1 MKRVRVGDV
10 AEQVRGVTFAKKDS
24 TKEKLPGH
32 TAVLTASNITEG
44 GLQLSPLQYVP
55 NEMVRSTQKLKN
67 GDILVTASSG
77 SLDVVGRAVLVD
89 RDLDAGFGAF
99 CKVLRFNDQVDPRY
113 VAHYFRTT
121 EYRSTVSRLA
131 AGANI
136 NNLRNEDLDGIEI
149 PLPPLPEQR
158 RIASILDES
167 QRVIDSRSK
176 QLQLLDE
183 LESEMYRS
191 SMANA
196 DSTTHSKVPL
206 KDLVANLASGKSI
219 VGSDNDAGEFR
230 VLKISAV
237 TSGEFMANQA
247 KPLPAGYVPLD
258 GHLVREGDVLMSR
271 ANTAALVGATAMVR
285 EPVSGLALPDKLWRL
300 EWRDAYRPFAVF
312 FWRQLR
318 SAGVRAAMSRMASGS
333 GGAMKNLSQSDV
345 LELELVVPPEA
356 LMRRFQEDWKA
367 LQSLRGQIAAHWRK
381 AESAKRSLQARA
393 FRGDL

>member
-1 MKRVRVGDV
+1 MSAGLVPLANLVHPVTGRAGKGTSLPVYSVTKHRGFVPSV
-10 AEQVRGVTFAKKDS
+10 EYFKKQVFAKDLS
-24 TKEKLPGH
+24 TYKIVEPDQFAYATIHLD
-32 TAVLTASNITEG
+32 EG
-44 GLQLSPLQYVP
+44 SIGFAPESCLVSPMYTVFG
-55 NEMVRSTQKLKN
+55 VDYS
-67 GDILVTASSG
+67 
-77 SLDVVGRAVLVD
+77 LVD
-89 RDLDAGFGAF
+89 RDYLFAYLKSDRALKTYESLGKGSAE
-99 CKVLRFNDQVDPRY
+99 RR
-113 VAHYFRTT
+113 
-121 EYRSTVSRLA
+121 RSISLESLGRLA
-131 AGANI
+131 V
-136 NNLRNEDLDGIEI
+136 

-367 LQSLRGQIAAHWRK
+367 LQSLRGQIAAHRRK

-393 FRGDL
+393 FRGEL